1 MRTGR
6 FVLVGALVLS
16 ACAREEAVPP
26 PPDPELVSVAQQVC
40 TVLWNWQLDVGG
52 IMNAMSAA
60 SKDEGDATVRLV
72 HYTTALDRA
81 RTRNQDLSSE
91 IASFDAGPYVDRI
104 REDIRNGIFAANRI
118 IDQLDS
124 EVDSRHA
131 SGATGYHDIVPYIFL
146 TFEKVIDVPKPEMAD
161 YANQE
166 LSRAFYS
173 VAQCQHGVKDVN
185 DGVPRHVPRS

>member
-6 FVLVGALVLS
+6 IAVVIAIVLA
-16 ACAREEAVPP
+16 ACAPEEATP
-26 PPDPELVSVAQQVC
+26 PPDPELVSVAQQIC

-52 IMNAMSAA
+52 IMNTMSAA
-60 SKDEGDATVRLV
+60 SRDEADATVRLV

-81 RTRNQDLSSE
+81 RTRNQDLASE
-91 IASFDAGPYVDRI
+91 IAAFNAGPYVDRI
-104 REDIRNGIFAANRI
+104 REDIRNGLFAANRI
-118 IDQLDS
+118 IDELDI
-124 EVDSRHA
+124 EVDSLHA
-131 SGATGYHDIVPYIFL
+131 SGATGYHDVVPYIFL